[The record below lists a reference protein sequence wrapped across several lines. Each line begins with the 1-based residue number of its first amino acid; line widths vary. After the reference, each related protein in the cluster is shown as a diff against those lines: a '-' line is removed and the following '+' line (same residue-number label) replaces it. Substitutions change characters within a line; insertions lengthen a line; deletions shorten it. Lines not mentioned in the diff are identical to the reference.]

1 MKDITYSLDE
11 IIEIIKKITDKNYYV
26 TLEGVNFKLEQLI
39 LLQKKFNEN
48 SRLLEGFSIQIEE
61 NLSMRRALIALL
73 QEKYYTRK
81 TYEGIEIKLSQLQNI
96 ANSRFVIKN
105 KDTRNFKTPQDIH
118 PKNPCLHYED
128 DIDSNNNISLYEL
141 KAKGLILLSN
151 RPLNTTY
158 ENKVLRLSDSY
169 IQDIDIVEKN
179 ENLLFGSFGAKIKQR
194 LSDIKEDTMLE
205 KYYPIHFFIENRKM
219 IANQEAIDKS
229 INILLIPFLEAIG
242 LKNEKMFQI
251 LRDLRNYWIIFSKY
265 DNQNRLDNLK
275 DKLYNEK
282 KIIKNDNRDFSL
294 TLAEKYIEKGIDT
307 VLMGLTKKN
316 YIDKI
321 KSIL

>member
-73 QEKYYTRK
+73 QEKYYTHK

-128 DIDSNNNISLYEL
+128 DIDKKKHYKKALNILIDLNVLYFTNSI
-141 KAKGLILLSN
+141 AH
-151 RPLNTTY
+151 
-158 ENKVLRLSDSY
+158 
-169 IQDIDIVEKN
+169 
-179 ENLLFGSFGAKIKQR
+179 ENL
-194 LSDIKEDTMLE
+194 
-205 KYYPIHFFIENRKM
+205 
-219 IANQEAIDKS
+219 KS
-229 INILLIPFLEAIG
+229 IYEDISNC
-242 LKNEKMFQI
+242 
-251 LRDLRNYWIIFSKY
+251 
-265 DNQNRLDNLK
+265 
-275 DKLYNEK
+275 
-282 KIIKNDNRDFSL
+282 
-294 TLAEKYIEKGIDT
+294 
-307 VLMGLTKKN
+307 
-316 YIDKI
+316 
-321 KSIL
+321 

>member
-73 QEKYYTRK
+73 QEKYYTYN
-81 TYEGIEIKLSQLQNI
+81 TYEGIEIKLSQLKNI

-128 DIDSNNNISLYEL
+128 DIDKKKHYKTALNILIELNVLYYTNSN
-141 KAKGLILLSN
+141 AH
-151 RPLNTTY
+151 
-158 ENKVLRLSDSY
+158 
-169 IQDIDIVEKN
+169 
-179 ENLLFGSFGAKIKQR
+179 ENL
-194 LSDIKEDTMLE
+194 
-205 KYYPIHFFIENRKM
+205 
-219 IANQEAIDKS
+219 KS
-229 INILLIPFLEAIG
+229 IYEDISNC
-242 LKNEKMFQI
+242 
-251 LRDLRNYWIIFSKY
+251 
-265 DNQNRLDNLK
+265 
-275 DKLYNEK
+275 
-282 KIIKNDNRDFSL
+282 
-294 TLAEKYIEKGIDT
+294 
-307 VLMGLTKKN
+307 
-316 YIDKI
+316 
-321 KSIL
+321 

>member
-128 DIDSNNNISLYEL
+128 DIDKKKHYKKALNILIDLNVLYFTNSI
-141 KAKGLILLSN
+141 AH
-151 RPLNTTY
+151 
-158 ENKVLRLSDSY
+158 
-169 IQDIDIVEKN
+169 
-179 ENLLFGSFGAKIKQR
+179 ENL
-194 LSDIKEDTMLE
+194 
-205 KYYPIHFFIENRKM
+205 
-219 IANQEAIDKS
+219 KS
-229 INILLIPFLEAIG
+229 IYEDISNC
-242 LKNEKMFQI
+242 
-251 LRDLRNYWIIFSKY
+251 
-265 DNQNRLDNLK
+265 
-275 DKLYNEK
+275 
-282 KIIKNDNRDFSL
+282 
-294 TLAEKYIEKGIDT
+294 
-307 VLMGLTKKN
+307 
-316 YIDKI
+316 
-321 KSIL
+321 

>member
-11 IIEIIKKITDKNYYV
+11 IIEKIKKITDKNYDV
-26 TLEGVNFKLEQLI
+26 TLKDKNFELEQLI

-128 DIDSNNNISLYEL
+128 DIDKKKHYKTALNILIELNVLYYTNSN
-141 KAKGLILLSN
+141 AH
-151 RPLNTTY
+151 
-158 ENKVLRLSDSY
+158 
-169 IQDIDIVEKN
+169 
-179 ENLLFGSFGAKIKQR
+179 ENL
-194 LSDIKEDTMLE
+194 
-205 KYYPIHFFIENRKM
+205 
-219 IANQEAIDKS
+219 KS
-229 INILLIPFLEAIG
+229 IYEDISNC
-242 LKNEKMFQI
+242 
-251 LRDLRNYWIIFSKY
+251 
-265 DNQNRLDNLK
+265 
-275 DKLYNEK
+275 
-282 KIIKNDNRDFSL
+282 
-294 TLAEKYIEKGIDT
+294 
-307 VLMGLTKKN
+307 
-316 YIDKI
+316 
-321 KSIL
+321 

>member
-11 IIEIIKKITDKNYYV
+11 IIEKIKKITDKNYYV
-26 TLEGVNFKLEQLI
+26 TREGVNFKLEQLI

-128 DIDSNNNISLYEL
+128 DIDKKKHYKTALNILIELNVLYYTNSN
-141 KAKGLILLSN
+141 AH
-151 RPLNTTY
+151 
-158 ENKVLRLSDSY
+158 
-169 IQDIDIVEKN
+169 
-179 ENLLFGSFGAKIKQR
+179 ENL
-194 LSDIKEDTMLE
+194 
-205 KYYPIHFFIENRKM
+205 
-219 IANQEAIDKS
+219 KS
-229 INILLIPFLEAIG
+229 IYEDISNC
-242 LKNEKMFQI
+242 
-251 LRDLRNYWIIFSKY
+251 
-265 DNQNRLDNLK
+265 
-275 DKLYNEK
+275 
-282 KIIKNDNRDFSL
+282 
-294 TLAEKYIEKGIDT
+294 
-307 VLMGLTKKN
+307 
-316 YIDKI
+316 
-321 KSIL
+321 

>member
-11 IIEIIKKITDKNYYV
+11 IIEIIKKITDKNYCV

-128 DIDSNNNISLYEL
+128 DIDKKKHYKTALNILIELNVLYYTNSN
-141 KAKGLILLSN
+141 AH
-151 RPLNTTY
+151 
-158 ENKVLRLSDSY
+158 
-169 IQDIDIVEKN
+169 
-179 ENLLFGSFGAKIKQR
+179 ENL
-194 LSDIKEDTMLE
+194 
-205 KYYPIHFFIENRKM
+205 
-219 IANQEAIDKS
+219 KS
-229 INILLIPFLEAIG
+229 IYEDISNC
-242 LKNEKMFQI
+242 
-251 LRDLRNYWIIFSKY
+251 
-265 DNQNRLDNLK
+265 
-275 DKLYNEK
+275 
-282 KIIKNDNRDFSL
+282 
-294 TLAEKYIEKGIDT
+294 
-307 VLMGLTKKN
+307 
-316 YIDKI
+316 
-321 KSIL
+321 

>member
-11 IIEIIKKITDKNYYV
+11 IIDIIKEITDKNYYV

-81 TYEGIEIKLSQLQNI
+81 TYEGIEIKLSQLKNI

-128 DIDSNNNISLYEL
+128 DIDKKKHYKTALNILIELNVLYYTNSN
-141 KAKGLILLSN
+141 AH
-151 RPLNTTY
+151 
-158 ENKVLRLSDSY
+158 
-169 IQDIDIVEKN
+169 
-179 ENLLFGSFGAKIKQR
+179 ENL
-194 LSDIKEDTMLE
+194 
-205 KYYPIHFFIENRKM
+205 
-219 IANQEAIDKS
+219 KS
-229 INILLIPFLEAIG
+229 IYEDISNC
-242 LKNEKMFQI
+242 
-251 LRDLRNYWIIFSKY
+251 
-265 DNQNRLDNLK
+265 
-275 DKLYNEK
+275 
-282 KIIKNDNRDFSL
+282 
-294 TLAEKYIEKGIDT
+294 
-307 VLMGLTKKN
+307 
-316 YIDKI
+316 
-321 KSIL
+321 

>member
-1 MKDITYSLDE
+1 MKDITFNLDE
-11 IIEIIKKITDKNYYV
+11 IIQIIRDVSDKNYYV

-128 DIDSNNNISLYEL
+128 DIDKKKHYKTALNILIDLNVLYYTNSN
-141 KAKGLILLSN
+141 AH
-151 RPLNTTY
+151 
-158 ENKVLRLSDSY
+158 
-169 IQDIDIVEKN
+169 
-179 ENLLFGSFGAKIKQR
+179 ENL
-194 LSDIKEDTMLE
+194 
-205 KYYPIHFFIENRKM
+205 
-219 IANQEAIDKS
+219 KS
-229 INILLIPFLEAIG
+229 IYEDISNC
-242 LKNEKMFQI
+242 
-251 LRDLRNYWIIFSKY
+251 
-265 DNQNRLDNLK
+265 
-275 DKLYNEK
+275 
-282 KIIKNDNRDFSL
+282 
-294 TLAEKYIEKGIDT
+294 
-307 VLMGLTKKN
+307 
-316 YIDKI
+316 
-321 KSIL
+321 

>member
-11 IIEIIKKITDKNYYV
+11 IIEIIKKITDKNYDV

-128 DIDSNNNISLYEL
+128 DIDKKKHYKTALNILIELNVLYYTNSN
-141 KAKGLILLSN
+141 AH
-151 RPLNTTY
+151 
-158 ENKVLRLSDSY
+158 
-169 IQDIDIVEKN
+169 
-179 ENLLFGSFGAKIKQR
+179 ENL
-194 LSDIKEDTMLE
+194 
-205 KYYPIHFFIENRKM
+205 
-219 IANQEAIDKS
+219 KS
-229 INILLIPFLEAIG
+229 IYEDISNC
-242 LKNEKMFQI
+242 
-251 LRDLRNYWIIFSKY
+251 
-265 DNQNRLDNLK
+265 
-275 DKLYNEK
+275 
-282 KIIKNDNRDFSL
+282 
-294 TLAEKYIEKGIDT
+294 
-307 VLMGLTKKN
+307 
-316 YIDKI
+316 
-321 KSIL
+321 

>member
-73 QEKYYTRK
+73 QEKYYTYN
-81 TYEGIEIKLSQLQNI
+81 TYEGIEIKLSQLKNI

-128 DIDSNNNISLYEL
+128 DIDKKKHYKTALNILIDLNVLYYTNSN
-141 KAKGLILLSN
+141 AH
-151 RPLNTTY
+151 
-158 ENKVLRLSDSY
+158 
-169 IQDIDIVEKN
+169 
-179 ENLLFGSFGAKIKQR
+179 ENL
-194 LSDIKEDTMLE
+194 
-205 KYYPIHFFIENRKM
+205 
-219 IANQEAIDKS
+219 KS
-229 INILLIPFLEAIG
+229 IYEDISNC
-242 LKNEKMFQI
+242 
-251 LRDLRNYWIIFSKY
+251 
-265 DNQNRLDNLK
+265 
-275 DKLYNEK
+275 
-282 KIIKNDNRDFSL
+282 
-294 TLAEKYIEKGIDT
+294 
-307 VLMGLTKKN
+307 
-316 YIDKI
+316 
-321 KSIL
+321 

>member
-128 DIDSNNNISLYEL
+128 DIDKKKHYKTAL
-141 KAKGLILLSN
+141 
-151 RPLNTTY
+151 
-158 ENKVLRLSDSY
+158 
-169 IQDIDIVEKN
+169 
-179 ENLLFGSFGAKIKQR
+179 
-194 LSDIKEDTMLE
+194 
-205 KYYPIHFFIENRKM
+205 
-219 IANQEAIDKS
+219 
-229 INILLIPFLEAIG
+229 NILIEL
-242 LKNEKMFQI
+242 NV
-251 LRDLRNYWIIFSKY
+251 
-265 DNQNRLDNLK
+265 
-275 DKLYNEK
+275 LYYTNSNAHEN
-282 KIIKNDNRDFSL
+282 IKFIYEDISNC
-294 TLAEKYIEKGIDT
+294 
-307 VLMGLTKKN
+307 
-316 YIDKI
+316 
-321 KSIL
+321 

>member
-26 TLEGVNFKLEQLI
+26 TLEGVSFKLEQLI

-81 TYEGIEIKLSQLQNI
+81 TYEGIEIKLSQLKNI

-128 DIDSNNNISLYEL
+128 DIDKKKHYKTALNILIELNVLYYTNSN
-141 KAKGLILLSN
+141 AH
-151 RPLNTTY
+151 
-158 ENKVLRLSDSY
+158 
-169 IQDIDIVEKN
+169 
-179 ENLLFGSFGAKIKQR
+179 ENL
-194 LSDIKEDTMLE
+194 
-205 KYYPIHFFIENRKM
+205 
-219 IANQEAIDKS
+219 KS
-229 INILLIPFLEAIG
+229 IYEDISNC
-242 LKNEKMFQI
+242 
-251 LRDLRNYWIIFSKY
+251 
-265 DNQNRLDNLK
+265 
-275 DKLYNEK
+275 
-282 KIIKNDNRDFSL
+282 
-294 TLAEKYIEKGIDT
+294 
-307 VLMGLTKKN
+307 
-316 YIDKI
+316 
-321 KSIL
+321 